1 MIWLTII
8 VLSVMVGL
16 VVALFWRGSNLPYGG
31 DSESG
36 WNGGGHYSDSDVGDD
51 GGAD

>member
-1 MIWLTII
+1 MIWLAII

-16 VVALFWRGSNLPYGG
+16 VVALFWRSVNSSHGG
-31 DSESG
+31 DGEGGWSG
-36 WNGGGHYSDSDVGDD
+36 GSPYSDNDIGGD